1 MKEKEIE
8 KMTELQ
14 GKMKMIIDKLTVEK
28 ERYVTENSQMA
39 KELIEIKELLM
50 AAVSQPGK

>member
-1 MKEKEIE
+1 
-8 KMTELQ
+8 
-14 GKMKMIIDKLTVEK
+14 MKMIIDKLTVEK
-28 ERYVTENSQMA
+28 ERYVAENSQMA